1 MFHQK
6 VQSKIS
12 NANLILREVNIER
25 SRGVYYKAMIISHI
39 TLKNWRNFQSVEVDL
54 RNRVFLVGPNASGKS
69 NFLDALRFLRDL
81 AKEGG
86 GLQKAIRDRGGLSKI
101 RCLYARRYPVVEIE
115 IHLSENES
123 KEPIWKYSIGI
134 KQRKGG
140 QNQPYLTYESVWK
153 NNEILISRPNNA
165 DKKDELRLTQTYLE
179 QINANAEFREIH
191 KFLES
196 TLYLHLV
203 PQLLRHPD
211 AFSGPGIQGDPF
223 GRNFLERVIK
233 TPERTRRSRLR
244 KIEDALRIAVPQ
256 LKQLTD
262 VKDKMGIPHLEAVY
276 EHWRPNAGKQREDQ
290 FSDGTLRLIG
300 LLWSLLESD
309 SLLLLEEP
317 ELSLNAGITAKLPS
331 LIYRL
336 QKAKKRQVMLSTH
349 SADLLSD
356 EGIGGEEVLLMT
368 PTAEGTK
375 VEVASTIREINDLL
389 DGGLSIADA
398 ALPRA
403 TPSQVDQLSLL
414 Q

>member
-1 MFHQK
+1 
-6 VQSKIS
+6 
-12 NANLILREVNIER
+12 
-25 SRGVYYKAMIISHI
+25 MIISHI
-39 TLKNWRNFQSVEVDL
+39 SLKNWRNFRSVDVNL

-81 AKEGG
+81 AKDGG
-86 GLQKAIRDRGGLSKI
+86 GLQKTVRDRGGLSKI
-101 RCLYARRYPVVEIE
+101 RCLYARRYPDVEIE
-115 IHLSENES
+115 VHLSENELLG
-123 KEPIWKYSIGI
+123 PTWKYSIGI

-140 QNQPYLTYESVWK
+140 QNEPILSYEKVWK
-153 NNEILISRPNNA
+153 DDEQLINRPDPED
-165 DKKDELRLTQTYLE
+165 DKDSLRLTQTYLE
-179 QINANAEFREIH
+179 QINANAEFREIS

-196 TLYLHLV
+196 ILYLHLV
-203 PQLLRHPD
+203 PQLLRYPE

-233 TPERTRRSRLR
+233 TPEKTRRSRLK

-262 VKDKMGIPHLEAVY
+262 VKDEMGIPHLEAVY
-276 EHWRPNAGKQREDQ
+276 EHWRPGAGKQREDQ

-336 QKAKKRQVMLSTH
+336 QKTKKRQVMLSTH

-375 VEVASTIREINDLL
+375 VEVASSIQEISSLL
-389 DGGLSIADA
+389 DGGLTIADA

-403 TPSQVDQLSLL
+403 TPAQVDQLSLL
-414 Q
+414 R